1 MRKILSIAVLLV
13 ISVVAYAQKDVT
25 KFLGIPVDGYKTE
38 MIQKLKAKGF
48 TVDPYGKDILQGE
61 FNGRD
66 VSVHIGT
73 NNNRVYRI
81 MLCDKNCVNEA
92 DIKIRFNRLC
102 EQFERNSNYV
112 AFGNQTISEDEEIS
126 YEMLVNKKRYEA
138 IFYQKPEQFD
148 TTAVTNEFKL
158 YLLNKYTQEE
168 LDNPTEE
175 VQEGVK
181 SMLLSYSIELIQR
194 KVVWFMISEFKGEY
208 YISMYY
214 DNKYNQA
221 NGEDL

>member
-1 MRKILSIAVLLV
+1 MKKILSVVVLLV
-13 ISVVAYAQKDVT
+13 ISVATYAQKDVT

-48 TVDPYGKDILQGE
+48 TVHPLDNNVLQGE

-66 VSVHIGT
+66 VNLHIGT
-73 NNNRVYRI
+73 NNNKVYRI
-81 MLCDKNCVNEA
+81 MLCDKRCLNEA

-102 EQFERNSNYV
+102 EQFECNSNYV
-112 AFGNQTISEDEEIS
+112 TVEDYTIPEDEKIS

-138 IFYQKPEQFD
+138 DFYQYPD
-148 TTAVTNEFKL
+148 TIALIQDHKSL
-158 YLLNKYTQEE
+158 ISQKYTQEE

-175 VQEGVK
+175 I
-181 SMLLSYSIELIQR
+181 LSEIQR
-194 KVVWFMISEFKGEY
+194 ISKQYFFDRLEKKTVWFTIVENEEGEY
-208 YISMYY
+208 YIAMYY
-214 DNKYNQA
+214 DNKYNEA

>member
-1 MRKILSIAVLLV
+1 MKKILSVVVLLV
-13 ISVVAYAQKDVT
+13 ISVATYAQKDVT

-48 TVDPYGKDILQGE
+48 TVHPLDNNVLQGE
-61 FNGRD
+61 FNGTD
-66 VSVHIGT
+66 VNLHIGT

-81 MLCDKNCVNEA
+81 MLCDKMCLNEA

-102 EQFERNSNYV
+102 EQFESNSNYV
-112 AFGNQTISEDEEIS
+112 AVKDYTIPDDEEIS
-126 YEMLVNKKRYEA
+126 YEMLVNNKRYEA
-138 IFYQKPEQFD
+138 TFYQSPD
-148 TTAVTNEFKL
+148 TSIISKD
-158 YLLNKYTQEE
+158 LNCLISQKYTQEE

-175 VQEGVK
+175 IESEIK
-181 SMLLSYSIELIQR
+181 YMLLHYYLDLLD
-194 KVVWFMISEFKGEY
+194 KKTVWFMISEIRGEF
-208 YISMYY
+208 YITMFY